1 MPLFSYRWQQA
12 FVSPFVPSDDQ
23 SVDSFVKVCP
33 RPKNICP
40 LCFLMF
46 AQHLRIG
53 PGHVVVDLG
62 CGDGKICFAAA
73 AAGAHAIGILS
84 PSLPFLRPLSPALVQ
99 E

>member
-1 MPLFSYRWQQA
+1 
-12 FVSPFVPSDDQ
+12 
-23 SVDSFVKVCP
+23 
-33 RPKNICP
+33 
-40 LCFLMF
+40 MF

-84 PSLPFLRPLSPALVQ
+84 LSLSFLRPLSPASMQ